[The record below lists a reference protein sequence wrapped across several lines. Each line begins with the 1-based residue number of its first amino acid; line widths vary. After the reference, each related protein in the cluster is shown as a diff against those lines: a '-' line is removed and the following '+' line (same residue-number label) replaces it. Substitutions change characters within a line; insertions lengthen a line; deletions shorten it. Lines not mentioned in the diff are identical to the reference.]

1 MVAKDVYH
9 DRNRDDRVRGRKMT
23 GTLGNVA
30 VERLVWARQGKM
42 EEAQSHQSYC
52 GTPAGKTENRNQ
64 D

>member
-9 DRNRDDRVRGRKMT
+9 DRNRADGVRGKEDD
-23 GTLGNVA
+23 LGNVA
-30 VERLVWARQGKM
+30 VERLVWGRQGKM

-52 GTPAGKTENRNQ
+52 GTPAGKIENRNQ